1 MKWICKVCGYVYE
14 GNEPPEFCPVCKVG
28 KDKFE
33 RLEETPQWTDVHT
46 LGLAQ
51 GMDER
56 VVAGLRKQY
65 EKECIEAGA
74 YMAMARQADGQGY
87 PEIANS
93 FQRMAMEEV
102 GHAARL
108 AEILGE
114 QLVDD
119 VEKNVK
125 NRVEIELNACKE
137 KQALALLA
145 KELGYDAVHDTVHEM
160 CKDEARH
167 GKGYAGLLKR
177 YFGK

>member
-1 MKWICKVCGYVYE
+1 M
-14 GNEPPEFCPVCKVG
+14 KVG

-46 LGLAQ
+46 LGVAQ

-74 YMAMARQADGQGY
+74 YMAMARQADRQGY

-145 KELGYDAVHDTVHEM
+145 KELGYNEIYSALHDM

-167 GKGYAGLLKR
+167 GQALEGVQKR
-177 YFGK
+177 YFFK

>member
-1 MKWICKVCGYVYE
+1 
-14 GNEPPEFCPVCKVG
+14 
-28 KDKFE
+28 
-33 RLEETPQWTDVHT
+33 
-46 LGLAQ
+46 
-51 GMDER
+51 
-56 VVAGLRKQY
+56 
-65 EKECIEAGA
+65 
-74 YMAMARQADGQGY
+74 MAMARQADGQGY

-145 KELGYDAVHDTVHEM
+145 KELGYNEIYSALHDM

-167 GKGYAGLLKR
+167 GQALEGVRKR
-177 YFGK
+177 YFFK

>member
-33 RLEETPQWTDVHT
+33 KLEETPMWEDVHS

-56 VVAGLRKQY
+56 IVAGLRKQF
-65 EKECIEAGA
+65 ELECREAGI
-74 YMAMARQADGQGY
+74 YMAMGRQADGQGY
-87 PEIANS
+87 PEIANT
-93 FQRMAMEEV
+93 FQRMATEEIA
-102 GHAARL
+102 HAARL
-108 AEILGE
+108 AEMLGE
-114 QLVDD
+114 SLTADT
-119 VEKNVK
+119 EKNVK
-125 NRVEIELNACKE
+125 NRVELELNACKE

-145 KELGYDAVHDTVHEM
+145 KELGYNEVYNALHDM

-167 GKGYAGLLKR
+167 GQALDGVQKR
-177 YFGK
+177 YFFK

>member
-33 RLEETPQWTDVHT
+33 RLEETPQWADVHT
-46 LGLAQ
+46 LGVAQ

-125 NRVEIELNACKE
+125 NRVEVELNACKE

-145 KELGYDAVHDTVHEM
+145 KELGYNEIYSALHDM

-167 GKGYAGLLKR
+167 GQALEGVRKR
-177 YFGK
+177 YFFK

>member
-1 MKWICKVCGYVYE
+1 MKWICKVCGYVHE

-33 RLEETPQWTDVHT
+33 RLEETPQWTDVHRV
-46 LGLAQ
+46 GLAQ

-56 VVAGLRKQY
+56 VVAGLRKQF
-65 EKECIEAGA
+65 EKECLEAGA
-74 YMAMARQADGQGY
+74 YMAMGRQADSQGY

-102 GHAARL
+102 AHASRL
-108 AEILGE
+108 AEMLGE
-114 QLVDD
+114 MLTDD

-125 NRVEIELNACKE
+125 NRIELEHKASEE

-145 KELGYDAVHDTVHEM
+145 KDLGYNEVYHTLHDM

-167 GKGYAGLLKR
+167 GQALEGVQKR
-177 YFGK
+177 YFFK